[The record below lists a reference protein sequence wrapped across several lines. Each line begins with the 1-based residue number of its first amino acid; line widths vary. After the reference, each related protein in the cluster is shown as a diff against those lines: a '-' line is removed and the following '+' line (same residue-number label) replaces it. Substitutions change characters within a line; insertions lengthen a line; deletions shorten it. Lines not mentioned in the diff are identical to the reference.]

1 MHKSNVT
8 TRFNG
13 RWVCRKQP
21 PLSVCTLQ
29 YHSNVQLAIYARL
42 RCAALCMLR
51 EDERNFLCDESNNG
65 RTSQTYAWGT
75 TPFPLPQTQR
85 IILQILPQW
94 KSDACGNAEHVPC
107 IYVRKIFCCIFATS
121 SSLFSEPHKNPLCFI
136 YATSTKS
143 VTHQFFTTTGHSSFM
158 ILCDVFATLPSMRYL
173 TFDPGLMLPEIG
185 YVTLDLRWRI
195 S

>member
-1 MHKSNVT
+1 M
-8 TRFNG
+8 
-13 RWVCRKQP
+13 
-21 PLSVCTLQ
+21 LL
-29 YHSNVQLAIYARL
+29 
-42 RCAALCMLR
+42 CACCEKTSEIFFVM
-51 EDERNFLCDESNNG
+51 
-65 RTSQTYAWGT
+65 SQTTVEPARHMHEAL
-75 TPFPLPQTQR
+75 PPSHFPQTQR

-94 KSDACGNAEHVPC
+94 KSYACGNAEHVPC